1 MISDDIF
8 EQVTALCYE
17 IYGDAENEFNLISD
31 DSIQVNYAEYSGTN
45 ISVIGNVI
53 SRIAVIAYDVT
64 DDCIK
69 IEVGMDDCV
78 SYVNEVPVDSV
89 DYNLNEIVVSNRN
102 QDRVCIRRT
111 YPAGDNCDNDMV
123 TTIWGNFI
131 ELNIVHQYIQC
142 IVVQVPYHQCSHF
155 ALCHYLYRS
164 YS

>member
-31 DSIQVNYAEYSGTN
+31 GCVQVNAEYSGTN

-53 SRIAVIAYDVT
+53 SRIGVVAYDVA

-78 SYVNEVPVDSV
+78 PYVNGVPVDSV
-89 DYNLNEIVVSNRN
+89 DYNLNGVSVSNRN
-102 QDRVCIRRT
+102 KNRVRIRKM
-111 YPAGDNCDNDMV
+111 YPAGGNCDNDMV
-123 TTIWGNFI
+123 TTANYIWGNFI
-131 ELNIVHQYIQC
+131 KLSIVHQYSCSGTISS
-142 IVVQVPYHQCSHF
+142 VQP
-155 ALCHYLYRS
+155 LCTVSIPLRII
-164 YS
+164 